1 MSALPQK
8 ANADSRWSNVDKSHK
23 RTWRRWIIRLFA
35 FDGATAVVGALR
47 PKSQSCIQQF
57 TRQFPLP
64 FFVLRKADGDDA
76 GDIGGNLNSV
86 LEERANAAS
95 PELGHEVTHLHDDIL
110 AGPRSQFCRT
120 AGFGSTG
127 VVGCKKDDRKSDISI
142 IFELLK
148 NCTPSIRL
156 ISQNDGLKTFRLQE
170 RFHSGLRFVVVT
182 MRHKHLFG
190 IAGLRKR
197 ACRSRKSHPCRFA
210 P

>member
-57 TRQFPLP
+57 TRQFPLS
-64 FFVLRKADGDDA
+64 

-110 AGPRSQFCRT
+110 AGPRSQFCST

-156 ISQNDGLKTFRLQE
+156 ISQNDGLKTFRL
-170 RFHSGLRFVVVT
+170 
-182 MRHKHLFG
+182 
-190 IAGLRKR
+190 
-197 ACRSRKSHPCRFA
+197 
-210 P
+210 